1 MTQSLLI
8 APDFNNYK
16 AVKDDFAQNN
26 FIHRDLFAASLKF
39 QNQPLPRIEDFQK
52 FAIEQNLGTIFI
64 VLNRKIFIY
73 DAKTF
78 TLLDSY
84 SLQIGSSKKQLP
96 FFTRVEEINGPLID
110 LRKYS

>member
-1 MTQSLLI
+1 MQ
-8 APDFNNYK
+8 
-16 AVKDDFAQNN
+16 
-26 FIHRDLFAASLKF
+26 ASLKF

-96 FFTRVEEINGPLID
+96 FFTRVEEIKGPLID
-110 LRKYS
+110 LKNIPIVSDVLGLNEDGIDDSSYDNYYKQLLGVK